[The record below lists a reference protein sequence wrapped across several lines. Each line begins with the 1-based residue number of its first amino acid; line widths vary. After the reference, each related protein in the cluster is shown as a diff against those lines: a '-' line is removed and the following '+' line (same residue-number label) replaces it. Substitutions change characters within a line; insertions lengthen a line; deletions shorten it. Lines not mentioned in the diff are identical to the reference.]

1 MVPRFRLFFKNHA
14 FYINSSSHSS
24 GHIFVRSC
32 RCTVRIVCFS
42 CVPSI
47 IYFLL
52 FLPANYSLP
61 CCNIPALIC
70 FSSTS
75 RHSSLDS
82 SDICQIFDQIDAENK
97 ECDVEEQ
104 RYHSTCQRFYC
115 PRDVDESC
123 VKLRD
128 QKLVK
133 CRAGLECCFED
144 ANHQFCHGCIG
155 NKCSNRTCG
164 RDSSLN
170 TFKRA
175 KMLPNAFQSEVA
187 PQRRIQFRNMP
198 KQFSILYSLERISN
212 SVESEGRPFYP
223 SN

>member
-1 MVPRFRLFFKNHA
+1 MHFISTILV
-14 FYINSSSHSS
+14 I
-24 GHIFVRSC
+24 
-32 RCTVRIVCFS
+32 TVAI
-42 CVPSI
+42 
-47 IYFLL
+47 
-52 FLPANYSLP
+52 YSLDHIDARFVL
-61 CCNIPALIC
+61 CVILLCSINHSIMITFTCYNNNLLTCYNIPDC
-70 FSSTS
+70 FQFLSSTS

-82 SDICQIFDQIDAENK
+82 SDICQIFDQIGAEST

-104 RYHSTCQRFYC
+104 RFHSTCQRFYC

-123 VKLRD
+123 VNLRD

-133 CRAGLECCFED
+133 CRPGLECCFED

-175 KMLPNAFQSEVA
+175 PRAKMLPNALQSEVA
-187 PQRRIQFRNMP
+187 PQQKLQFRNIP
-198 KQFSILYSLERISN
+198 KPFTILYSLERISN
-212 SVESEGRPFYP
+212 SVESEGRPFYAY
-223 SN
+223 N